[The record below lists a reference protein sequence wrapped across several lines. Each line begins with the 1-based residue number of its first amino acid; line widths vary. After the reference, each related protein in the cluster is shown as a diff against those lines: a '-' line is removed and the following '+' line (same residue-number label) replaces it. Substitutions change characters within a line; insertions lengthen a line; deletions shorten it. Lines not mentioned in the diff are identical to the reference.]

1 MYQTEYKIK
10 LGNITSNYEATNAV
24 SKISSEI
31 ENANHK
37 RDESW
42 RIALITQTM
51 RHCHAFSKNF
61 KSLTKGDWVVSTIFE
76 LDSISN
82 NLKNNLD

>member
-10 LGNITSNYEATNAV
+10 LGNITSNYEATSAV

-42 RIALITQTM
+42 RKTLITLKM
-51 RHCHAFSKNF
+51 RHCHAFSKKF
-61 KSLTKGDWVVSTIFE
+61 KSWAKEDWVVFKISE
-76 LDSISN
+76 L
-82 NLKNNLD
+82 